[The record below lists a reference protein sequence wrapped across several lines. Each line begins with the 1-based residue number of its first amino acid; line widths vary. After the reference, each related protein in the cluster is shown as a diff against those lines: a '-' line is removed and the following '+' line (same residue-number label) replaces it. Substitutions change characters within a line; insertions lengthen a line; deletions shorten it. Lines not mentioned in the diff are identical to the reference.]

1 MFVLTR
7 ACCEQKAGI
16 CLCGQVLRAAG
27 LLLPIHP
34 TEVFILEYVRTNDM
48 RYVMA
53 SCGRRRPERHA
64 SDKPKRKKLT
74 FNWTQATK
82 NNDGL

>member
-34 TEVFILEYVRTNDM
+34 TEVFILEYVRTVPTICDTSWHLAAGGGQKGMQAQAEETDFQLDTSN
-48 RYVMA
+48 
-53 SCGRRRPERHA
+53 
-64 SDKPKRKKLT
+64 KK
-74 FNWTQATK
+74 
-82 NNDGL
+82 

>member
-1 MFVLTR
+1 MLNEWDGGWRESMFVLTR

-64 SDKPKRKKLT
+64 SPSGR
-74 FNWTQATK
+74 N
-82 NNDGL
+82 